1 MLKNQKDSH
10 LSDLLWFKLYLRPF
24 LSKRNTVAKEN
35 ANLPSY
41 FSPSVLSILLLA
53 VLSLIWGSSFILIK
67 KSLLAFSPLQVFGCR
82 IGIAGIAFFPFFMK
96 EIKKLQRKDLPAFIV
111 VGLFGSGFPAFLYAL
126 GQQHVSSSIAG
137 LLNSLTPLF
146 TLLIGLIFFQV
157 KVPSIKIVAVFI
169 GLLGAILLVT
179 YGQPAGH
186 SNNYFYAGMLVIAT
200 ICYAISLNT
209 VGKYLGDYSAITISS
224 IAFGI
229 VTIPAILVLFN
240 TNFVHVMET
249 DSNAYTSLAAVAVLS
264 LLGTFIA
271 NILFYKLVQITNPL
285 FSSMVSY
292 LIPMVAIAW
301 GVVDGELI
309 TIFHFIGFVLILCGV
324 YLSKTKKKNR

>member
-1 MLKNQKDSH
+1 MLLVIPSAFLIN
-10 LSDLLWFKLYLRPF
+10 LRI
-24 LSKRNTVAKEN
+24 SKIVAKEN
-35 ANLPSY
+35 ANLTSY

-67 KSLLAFSPLQVFGCR
+67 KSLLAFSPIQVFGCR
-82 IGIAGIAFFPFFMK
+82 IGIAGLAFFPFFLK
-96 EIKKLQRKDLPAFIV
+96 EIKKLNKKDLPAFIV
-111 VGLFGSGFPAFLYAL
+111 VGIFGSGLPAFLYAL

-157 KVPSIKIVAVFI
+157 KVPTIKIVAVFI
-169 GLLGAILLVT
+169 GLLGAIILVT
-179 YGQPAGH
+179 YGQPSGKA
-186 SNNYFYAGMLVIAT
+186 NNYFYAGMLVIAT
-200 ICYAISLNT
+200 SCYALSLNT
-209 VGKYLGDYSAITISS
+209 VGKYLGGYGAITISS
-224 IAFGI
+224 IAFGL

-240 TNFVHVMET
+240 TDFVSVMQT
-249 DSNAYTSLAAVAVLS
+249 DTNAYTSLAAVAVLS
-264 LLGTFIA
+264 LLGTFAA

-292 LIPMVAIAW
+292 LIPIVAIAW

-309 TIFHFIGFVLILCGV
+309 TIYHFIGFILILCGV
-324 YLSKTKKKNR
+324 YLSKSKKKNS